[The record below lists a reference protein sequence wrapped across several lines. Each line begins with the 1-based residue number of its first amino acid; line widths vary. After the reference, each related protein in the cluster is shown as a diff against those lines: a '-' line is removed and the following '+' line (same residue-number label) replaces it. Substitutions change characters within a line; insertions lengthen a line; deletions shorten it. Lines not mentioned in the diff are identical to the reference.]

1 MATRLVDLSM
11 PVHNDMITFPRIVRP
26 ALVMYESWEEFAER
40 IGAAKYGGGAESLTA
55 SYMVVLSDHVGTH
68 IDSLKHIRKGA
79 AGPEGI
85 PIELCY
91 SDGVVLDFRHK
102 EKGAGISAKEI
113 QDALA
118 KIDYKVKPRDIVLI
132 HTGAGA
138 IQDSEKYLTDQSGM
152 TAEATIW
159 LIEQGV
165 QVMGIDAITF
175 DPPVWAMFERKQF
188 WEAHRVMNTHDY
200 WHLENLTNLDK
211 IGRSHGFKLACFPVK
226 WTGTTAAPVRAVAI
240 VEE

>member
-1 MATRLVDLSM
+1 M

-113 QDALA
+113 QEALK
-118 KIDYKVKPRDIVLI
+118 KIDYTLKPRDIVLI